1 MKPHPLALALAALL
15 ALAACRED
23 TAALPQPSPL
33 TVEAVGHYCQ
43 MDLLEHPGPKGQV
56 HLAGMPAPL
65 FFSQVRDAIAYQ
77 RLPEQSHPILAIQV
91 NDMGA
96 PGATWEVPGAGNWID
111 AEDAFYVTG
120 SVAEG
125 GMGLPETVPFGTREA
140 AEAFAA
146 AEGGTILRLPEI
158 PDDLVLAPAE
168 DPAPLPD
175 SGDDA
180 DYESRLRA
188 LSRPSE
194 G

>member
-1 MKPHPLALALAALL
+1 MRRALILALCLVLAGCKEEIAQDTSPVEL
-15 ALAACRED
+15 APETL
-23 TAALPQPSPL
+23 
-33 TVEAVGHYCQ
+33 GHFCQ
-43 MDLLEHPGPKGQV
+43 MNLLEHPGPKAQV
-56 HLAGMPAPL
+56 HLEGLPGTPL

>member
-77 RLPEQSHPILAIQV
+77 RMPEQSHLITIV
-91 NDMGA
+91 
-96 PGATWEVPGAGNWID
+96 
-111 AEDAFYVTG
+111 YVTDMAAADGWDPGVGQWIEASKAIYVVG
-120 SVAEG
+120 SHREG
-125 GMGLPETVPFGTREA
+125 GMGAPEFVPFSDRA
-140 AEAFAA
+140 AALAFAA
-146 AEGGTILRLPEI
+146 EWGGELRALSEIRDDEVLTPVAVLPEG
-158 PDDLVLAPAE
+158 DTGE
-168 DPAPLPD
+168 
-175 SGDDA
+175 GDDA
-180 DYESRLRA
+180 DFTDRLRK
-188 LSRPSE
+188 LSE
-194 G
+194 NLGG